1 MEILGIFRD
10 IESAANAVDGLVR
23 VGFTEAQIDS
33 LTSVPYPEGALVRT
47 KQSSWFRW
55 LALTGGL
62 SGALAGFVLVAGT
75 AWLYPVQTGDKPI
88 IAIYPTAI
96 ICFEVGMLFA
106 IIGTMVGMFL
116 EMGLPA
122 VRKRA
127 YDPAIAE
134 GCIGICLTI
143 HGGGEAVHCKPG
155 AETGECIG
163 ATASL
168 SAAEQRERAEQIMRT
183 AGVLRVIGEETP

>member
-10 IESAANAVDGLVR
+10 IESAAKAVAGLVR
-23 VGFTEAQIDS
+23 VGFTEDQIDS

-75 AWLYPVQTGDKPI
+75 ASLYPVQTGDKPI

-122 VRKRA
+122 LNKRV
-127 YDPAIAE
+127 YDPAVAE
-134 GCIGICLTI
+134 GCIGISLTI
-143 HGGGEAVHCKPG
+143 HGGGRCG
-155 AETGECIG
+155 A
-163 ATASL
+163 L
-168 SAAEQRERAEQIMRT
+168 H
-183 AGVLRVIGEETP
+183 AGSSD

>member
-10 IESAANAVDGLVR
+10 IESAAKAVAGLVR
-23 VGFTEAQIDS
+23 VGFTEDQIDS

-75 AWLYPVQTGDKPI
+75 ASLYPVQTGDKPI

-122 VRKRA
+122 LNKRV
-127 YDPAIAE
+127 YDPAVAE
-134 GCIGICLTI
+134 GCIGISLTI
-143 HGGGEAVHCKPG
+143 HGGGDAVRCTPG
-155 AETGECIG
+155 AATEECIG
-163 ATASL
+163 AIASL
-168 SAAEQRERAEQIMRT
+168 SATEQRKRAEEIMQA